1 MSNEFLPPGVTLT
14 PVKSSNIAKLG
25 HHDNTLYVQFATGGL
40 FSYADFP
47 QAEYDALTGAGS
59 IGAHFAKNVRP
70 KYKATDLR
78 KLTPE
83 QLRTRLSRSDTP

>member
-1 MSNEFLPPGVTLT
+1 MSNEFLPPGVELQ

-25 HHDNTLYVQFATGGL
+25 HHNNTLYVQFATGGL

-47 QAEYDALTGAGS
+47 TQEYELLMKAGS
-59 IGAHFAKNVRP
+59 LGSHFAKHVRP

-83 QLRTRLSRSDTP
+83 QMAERLRRSDAQ